1 LLCEGLPRGR
11 LLCEDR
17 NSLVALH
24 AECSVGLIASART
37 NHHAH
42 VPLVAATAGR
52 RLALRRHTV
61 GGDPSAGS
69 RLRVRPRP
77 TPLSVSAQT
86 AVSRAAVQPR
96 QPHSYSR
103 LGSIGKV
110 VPAFV
115 VVAFQAPPAFL
126 STRSPGR
133 EHVATGT
140 VKWFKDDKGFGFI
153 TPDDQSKGPLRPS
166 LVDRRQRLQVARRRR
181 EGLIRRGAGPK
192 GSGRRKRP
200 PDLNHDAGR
209 RITPPHAPRA
219 WAW

>member
-37 NHHAH
+37 NHHAAR
-42 VPLVAATAGR
+42 LTAVWADTGLTCLLLRR
-52 RLALRRHTV
+52 RLVGDLRRRSWANAQATP
-61 GGDPSAGS
+61 GTRIPAD
-69 RLRVRPRP
+69 RVPP
-77 TPLSVSAQT
+77 K
-86 AVSRAAVQPR
+86 RA
-96 QPHSYSR
+96 S
-103 LGSIGKV
+103 KV

-115 VVAFQAPPAFL
+115 VVAFQAPPAFR

>member
-1 LLCEGLPRGR
+1 MR
-11 LLCEDR
+11 
-17 NSLVALH
+17 
-24 AECSVGLIASART
+24 
-37 NHHAH
+37 
-42 VPLVAATAGR
+42 
-52 RLALRRHTV
+52 
-61 GGDPSAGS
+61 
-69 RLRVRPRP
+69 RP
-77 TPLSVSAQT
+77 TPRTPALRGQEQPGRPSRGVLRWANRERPDEPPC
-86 AVSRAAVQPR
+86 SRASCCGDGWSATCASAAHGRRGSECGESLARSPTTDAAVGVSPDGSQP
-96 QPHSYSR
+96 
-103 LGSIGKV
+103 GSCSAEAATLVLKAGQHASKV

-115 VVAFQAPPAFL
+115 VVAFQAPPAFR

-133 EHVATGT
+133 EHVATGA